1 MSAALGCHKN
11 TFNPNFLVSKLLLMS
26 GASTNFGNSG
36 VLEGAPLLSV
46 FAHNG
51 FEDMVKLF
59 LDFEADVNCANFEGL
74 TPLMF
79 ACKRGHCEISRLLLA
94 HGACLNKTDRSDK
107 CALVYAAEF
116 GYLDIVELIVSCD
129 WQLRRSNDLTLKEAL
144 QQATVVAASKG
155 NIDVLEYLLD
165 MAEVSINGNDTL
177 TGKYS
182 INNLIVK
189 IVYWFLQMIVSATNP
204 FY

>member
-11 TFNPNFLVSKLLLMS
+11 TFNPNFMVSKLLLMS
-26 GASTNFGNSG
+26 GAVTNFGNSG
-36 VLEGAPLLSV
+36 ILEGAPLLSV
-46 FAHNG
+46 FAYNG

-59 LDFEADVNCANFEGL
+59 LDFEADVNCANSEGL

-79 ACKRGHCEISRLLLA
+79 ACKRGHAEISRLLLA
-94 HGACLNKTDRSDK
+94 NGAYLNKTDRSDK

-129 WQLRRSNDLTLKEAL
+129 WQLRRSSDLTLREAL
-144 QQATVVAASKG
+144 QQATVIAASNG

-177 TGKYS
+177 TGTWLRIYCITYK
-182 INNLIVK
+182 LILNDF
-189 IVYWFLQMIVSATNP
+189 II
-204 FY
+204 